1 MNPIPTAHPFHV
13 LANPVGSLCN
23 LDCKYCYYLEKERLY
38 PKLQSRTMSLDVL
51 ERFIA
56 EYIQAQPNDE
66 VNFLWQGGEPTLAGL
81 DYFQQIVTLQRK
93 HAAGKKISNALQ
105 TNATLL
111 DERFCEFL
119 AKERFLLGVSVD
131 GPERFHDSLRRSK
144 GDSPT
149 LSDTLRGLTL
159 IKQFQIEF
167 NLLCVVHRDNAL
179 HPLEVYEYLKSIGG
193 RYLQFIPLVERQ
205 ETQVSDEGLQLVL
218 PTFQGKSQMM
228 PWSVRPTDYGQ
239 FLISIF
245 DYWFRED
252 VGKVFVQLFDVTL
265 ENWLG
270 LEPALCLFRTTCGNA
285 LAIEKNGDIYS
296 CDHFV
301 FPENHLGNINEVPLQ
316 SLVLSEVQR
325 NFGNAK
331 QSSLP
336 RQCRDCDVY
345 FACKGECPKNRF
357 DFTQDGESGL
367 NYLCQAYL
375 AFFRHVRPAMNQMA
389 AAVSVQ
395 R

>member
-1 MNPIPTAHPFHV
+1 
-13 LANPVGSLCN
+13 
-23 LDCKYCYYLEKERLY
+23 
-38 PKLQSRTMSLDVL
+38 MSLDVL

-111 DERFCEFL
+111 DEPFCEFF

-131 GPERFHDSLRRSK
+131 GPERFHDPLRRSK

-218 PTFQGKSQMM
+218 PTFQGKSKMM

-357 DFTQDGESGL
+357 DFTQDGEPGL

>member
-1 MNPIPTAHPFHV
+1 
-13 LANPVGSLCN
+13 
-23 LDCKYCYYLEKERLY
+23 
-38 PKLQSRTMSLDVL
+38 MSLDVL

-56 EYIQAQPNDE
+56 EYIQAQQNDE

-81 DYFQQIVTLQRK
+81 DYYQQIVTLQQK
-93 HAAGKKISNALQ
+93 HSAGKKISNALQ

-131 GPERFHDSLRRSK
+131 GPERFHDPLRRSK

-149 LSDTLRGLTL
+149 LSDTLRGLSL

-167 NLLCVVHRDNAL
+167 NLLCVVHRDNAR
-179 HPLEVYEYLKSIGG
+179 HPLEVYEFLKSIGG

-205 ETQVSDEGLQLVL
+205 APLMNDEGLQLVL
-218 PTFQGKSQMM
+218 PTFQGKSKMM
-228 PWSVRPTDYGQ
+228 PWSVDPGDYGQ
-239 FLISIF
+239 FLITIF
-245 DYWFRED
+245 DHWFRED
-252 VGKVFVQLFDVTL
+252 VGKVYVQLFDVTL

-270 LEPALCLFRTTCGNA
+270 MEPALCLFRTTCGNA

-301 FPENHLGNINEVPLQ
+301 FPEYRLGDITTQ
-316 SLVLSEVQR
+316 SLQTLVHSESQQS
-325 NFGNAK
+325 FGRAK

-336 RQCRDCDVY
+336 RQCRECDVY

-357 DFTQDGESGL
+357 EITADGEQGL

-375 AFFRHVRPAMNQMA
+375 AFFRHVTSAMNEMA
-389 AAVSVQ
+389 AAISPSFVRRKTGSPD
-395 R
+395 